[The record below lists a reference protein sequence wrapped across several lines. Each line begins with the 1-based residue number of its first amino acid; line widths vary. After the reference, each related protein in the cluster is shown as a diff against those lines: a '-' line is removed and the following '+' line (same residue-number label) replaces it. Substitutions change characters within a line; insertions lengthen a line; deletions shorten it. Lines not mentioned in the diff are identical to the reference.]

1 MKIRI
6 CFGLVLRGRFA
17 RYSDFGFSYS
27 SIKAGFDC
35 GYAERVQK
43 IAMVE
48 LIKIGIVFSVIIIL
62 MYRKVSLWLSLLLS
76 TFLLGI
82 LFRLPLSK
90 ISMDIVASIID
101 TKTLFLVGAFVSILF
116 FSNLLKETGRMNQIM
131 EGFQST
137 LKDVRLVIA
146 LLPAIIG
153 LMPIAGGALVSAPMV
168 VDGSDELK
176 LTPERRTFI
185 NYWFRH
191 LWEYV
196 LPTYPALVLAASLI
210 GIPVRK
216 LCWLNLPL
224 TPAAILSGILV
235 GYWGVSKSA
244 KEYKNLS
251 GRRAFSIL
259 MKNLTPLLFA
269 LILVV
274 GFKMELVYAF
284 GITIA
289 GMILIFRINRKT
301 ILKGFKDSIGVELL
315 LGVAFVMGFKR
326 VLESSQAIPAVSE
339 VLSSLGIP
347 LWLIAMLVPL
357 LVGVVTGV
365 TIAPIGIGFPILIPL
380 LHDHPDFLYY
390 MALAFAGGIG
400 GVLLSPLHLCLIL
413 TKEYFRADWK
423 GVYQLVW
430 FPVVS
435 ILLAGLVW
443 LALFSAS

>member
-1 MKIRI
+1 M
-6 CFGLVLRGRFA
+6 L
-17 RYSDFGFSYS
+17 
-27 SIKAGFDC
+27 
-35 GYAERVQK
+35 
-43 IAMVE
+43 E
-48 LIKIGIVFSVIIIL
+48 LIKIGIVFSVIIVL
-62 MYRKVSLWLSLLLS
+62 MYRKVSLWLSLLLA

-90 ISMDIVASIID
+90 ISMDVLTSIVD
-101 TKTLFLVGAFVSILF
+101 KKTLFLIGAFVSILF

-131 EGFQST
+131 EGFRST

-168 VDGSDELK
+168 VEGSDELK
-176 LTPERRTFI
+176 LSPERRTFI

-196 LPTYPALVLAASLI
+196 LPTYPALVLASSLI

-224 TPAAILSGILV
+224 TPAAILSGIIV
-235 GYWGVSKSA
+235 GYWGVSRST
-244 KEYKNLS
+244 KEHPNLS
-251 GRRAFSIL
+251 GKRAISIL
-259 MKNLTPLLFA
+259 LKNLTPLLFA

-274 GFKMELVYAF
+274 GFKVELVYAF

-289 GMILIFRINRKT
+289 GMIVIFRIGWQN
-301 ILKGFKDSIGVELL
+301 ILKGFKESIGVELL
-315 LGVAFVMGFKR
+315 LGVALVMGFKK
-326 VLESSQAIPAVSE
+326 VLESSQAIPAVSQA
-339 VLSSLGIP
+339 LSTFGIP
-347 LWLIAMLVPL
+347 LWLIAILVPL
-357 LVGVVTGV
+357 LVGLVTGV

-380 LHDHPDFLYY
+380 LQTHPDFHYY

-413 TKEYFRADWK
+413 TKEYFHADWK
-423 GVYQLVW
+423 GVYWLVW
-430 FPVVS
+430 FPVAS
-435 ILLAGLVW
+435 ILIASLVW
-443 LALFSAS
+443 AVLFSVS

>member
-1 MKIRI
+1 
-6 CFGLVLRGRFA
+6 V
-17 RYSDFGFSYS
+17 
-27 SIKAGFDC
+27 
-35 GYAERVQK
+35 
-43 IAMVE
+43 VE

-82 LFRLPLSK
+82 LFRLSITK
-90 ISMDIVASIID
+90 ISMDIVSSIVD
-101 TKTLFLVGAFVSILF
+101 TKTLFLIGAFVSILF

-131 EGFQST
+131 EGFRST

-153 LMPIAGGALVSAPMV
+153 LMPIVGGALVSAPMV
-168 VDGSDELK
+168 VEGSDELK

-224 TPAAILSGILV
+224 TPAAILSGVMI
-235 GYWGVSKSA
+235 GYWGVSRSTRA
-244 KEYKNLS
+244 YKNS
-251 GRRAFSIL
+251 SEKTAFWNL
-259 MKNLTPLLFA
+259 LKNLAPLVFA

-274 GFKMELVYAF
+274 GFKVELVYAF
-284 GITIA
+284 GIAIA
-289 GMILIFRINRKT
+289 GMILFFRIGRQN
-301 ILKGFKDSIGVELL
+301 ILKGFKESIGVELL
-315 LGVAFVMGFKR
+315 LTVALVMGFKK

-339 VLSSLGIP
+339 ALSSLGIP

-357 LVGVVTGV
+357 LVGLMTGV

-380 LHDHPDFLYY
+380 LQTHPDFLYY
-390 MALAFAGGIG
+390 MMLAFAGGIC
-400 GVLLSPLHLCLIL
+400 GVLLSPLHLCLVL
-413 TKEYFRADWK
+413 TKEYFRAEWR
-423 GVYQLVW
+423 GVYRLIW
-430 FPVVS
+430 FPVAS
-435 ILLAGLVW
+435 ILVAGLVW
-443 LALFSAS
+443 AALFSVP

>member
-1 MKIRI
+1 
-6 CFGLVLRGRFA
+6 V
-17 RYSDFGFSYS
+17 
-27 SIKAGFDC
+27 
-35 GYAERVQK
+35 
-43 IAMVE
+43 VE

-62 MYRKVSLWLSLLLS
+62 MYRKVSLWLSLLLA

-82 LFRLPLSK
+82 LFRLPLAK
-90 ISMDIVASIID
+90 ISIDVLASIID
-101 TKTLFLVGAFVSILF
+101 TRTLFLIGAFVSILF

-131 EGFQST
+131 EGFRST

-168 VDGSDELK
+168 VEGSDELK

-216 LCWLNLPL
+216 LCGLNLPL

-235 GYWGVSKSA
+235 GYWGVSRSTQ
-244 KEYKNLS
+244 EYKNLS
-251 GRRAFSIL
+251 AKTAISIL
-259 MKNLTPLLFA
+259 LKNLAPLLFA

-274 GFKMELVYAF
+274 GFKVELVYAF

-289 GMILIFRINRKT
+289 GMILFFRIGRQT

-339 VLSSLGIP
+339 ALSSLGIP
-347 LWLIAMLVPL
+347 LWVIAMSVPL

-380 LHDHPDFLYY
+380 LHNHPDFLYY
-390 MALAFAGGIG
+390 IPLAFAGGIG

-423 GVYQLVW
+423 GVYLLVW

-435 ILLAGLVW
+435 ILLAGLLWV
-443 LALFSAS
+443 ALFSGS

>member
-1 MKIRI
+1 
-6 CFGLVLRGRFA
+6 
-17 RYSDFGFSYS
+17 
-27 SIKAGFDC
+27 
-35 GYAERVQK
+35 
-43 IAMVE
+43 MVE
-48 LIKIGIVFSVIIIL
+48 LIKIGIVFFIIIVL
-62 MYRKVSLWLSLLLS
+62 MYRKISLWLSLLLA

-82 LFRLPLSK
+82 LFRLPITK
-90 ISMDIVASIID
+90 ISMDIVSSIVD
-101 TKTLFLVGAFVSILF
+101 TKTLFLIGAFVSILF

-131 EGFQST
+131 EGFRST

-153 LMPIAGGALVSAPMV
+153 LMPIVGGALVSAPMV
-168 VDGSDELK
+168 VEGSDELK

-224 TPAAILSGILV
+224 TPAAILSGVMI
-235 GYWGVSKSA
+235 GYWGVSRSTRA
-244 KEYKNLS
+244 YKNS
-251 GRRAFSIL
+251 SEKTAFWNL
-259 MKNLTPLLFA
+259 LKNLAPLVFA

-274 GFKMELVYAF
+274 GFKVELVYAF

-289 GMILIFRINRKT
+289 GMVLFFRIGRQK
-301 ILKGFKDSIGVELL
+301 ILKGFKESIGVELL
-315 LGVAFVMGFKR
+315 LTVALVMGFKK

-339 VLSSLGIP
+339 ALSSLGIP

-357 LVGVVTGV
+357 LVGLMTGV

-380 LHDHPDFLYY
+380 LQTHPDFHYY
-390 MALAFAGGIG
+390 MMLAFAGGIC
-400 GVLLSPLHLCLIL
+400 GVLLSPLHLCLVL
-413 TKEYFRADWK
+413 TKEYFRADWR
-423 GVYQLVW
+423 GVYRLIW
-430 FPVVS
+430 FPVASVL
-435 ILLAGLVW
+435 IAGLVW
-443 LALFSAS
+443 AALFSVS

>member
-1 MKIRI
+1 
-6 CFGLVLRGRFA
+6 
-17 RYSDFGFSYS
+17 
-27 SIKAGFDC
+27 
-35 GYAERVQK
+35 
-43 IAMVE
+43 MVE

>member
-1 MKIRI
+1 M
-6 CFGLVLRGRFA
+6 L
-17 RYSDFGFSYS
+17 
-27 SIKAGFDC
+27 
-35 GYAERVQK
+35 
-43 IAMVE
+43 E
-48 LIKIGIVFSVIIIL
+48 LIKIGIVFSVIIVL
-62 MYRKVSLWLSLLLS
+62 MYRKVSLWLSLLLA

-90 ISMDIVASIID
+90 ISMDVLTSIVD
-101 TKTLFLVGAFVSILF
+101 KKTLFLIGAFVSILF

-131 EGFQST
+131 EGFRST

-168 VDGSDELK
+168 VEGSDELK
-176 LTPERRTFI
+176 LSPERRTFI

-196 LPTYPALVLAASLI
+196 LPTYPALVLASSLI

-224 TPAAILSGILV
+224 TPAAILSGIIV
-235 GYWGVSKSA
+235 GYWGVSRST
-244 KEYKNLS
+244 KEHPNLS
-251 GRRAFSIL
+251 GKRAISIL
-259 MKNLTPLLFA
+259 LKNLTPLLFA

-274 GFKMELVYAF
+274 GFKVELVYAF

-289 GMILIFRINRKT
+289 GMIVIFRIGWQN
-301 ILKGFKDSIGVELL
+301 ILKGFKESIGVELL
-315 LGVAFVMGFKR
+315 LGVALVMGFKK
-326 VLESSQAIPAVSE
+326 VLESSQAIPAVSQA
-339 VLSSLGIP
+339 LSTFGIP
-347 LWLIAMLVPL
+347 LWLIAILVPL
-357 LVGVVTGV
+357 LVGLVTGV

-380 LHDHPDFLYY
+380 LQTHPDFHYY

-413 TKEYFRADWK
+413 TKEYFHADWK
-423 GVYQLVW
+423 GVYWLVW
-430 FPVVS
+430 FPVSS
-435 ILLAGLVW
+435 ILIASLVLAV
-443 LALFSAS
+443 LFSVS